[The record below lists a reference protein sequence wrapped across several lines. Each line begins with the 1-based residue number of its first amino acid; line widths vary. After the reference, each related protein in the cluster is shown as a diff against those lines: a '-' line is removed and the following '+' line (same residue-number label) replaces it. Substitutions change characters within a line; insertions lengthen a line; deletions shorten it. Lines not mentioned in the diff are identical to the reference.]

1 MKKKIIV
8 ISHGLEIG
16 GAERALLGLLY
27 SFDYMRYDVDLFL
40 MHHQGELMEYIPQ
53 QVNLLPEKIE
63 YTCLAVP
70 ISEVIK
76 KKIVRMLFGRIYGKF
91 KAKKFIK
98 ENALPADNGVELE
111 YSHKYTCKYVP
122 EISDKKYDLVISFLT
137 PHYLAA
143 NKVNAKKKIAW
154 IHTDYSKIQINKKS
168 EIEMWLAYDRIISI
182 SDDVTKTFLKI
193 FPTLSAKIVKIENI
207 IPEKL
212 IVHQS
217 KEFVPIEEMP
227 DDSIKILSIG
237 RYCTAK
243 NFDNVPRICK
253 YLVSGGMNVKWYLI
267 GFGSDEKLIKEKIK
281 KEHMEKNVIM
291 LGKKSNPYPYICRCD
306 LYVQPSRYEGKC
318 VSVKE
323 AQMLGKPVVI
333 TNYETAKSQ
342 LEDGVDG
349 IIVSMDNEKCAEQI
363 EQVLKDDEKMKRI
376 SQKCMEK
383 DYSNATEIEKICSMC
398 TY

>member
-76 KKIVRMLFGRIYGKF
+76 KKKVRMLFGRIYGKF

-137 PHYLAA
+137 PHYFAA

-154 IHTDYSKIQINKKS
+154 IHTDYSYVELDQKS
-168 EIEMWLAYDRIISI
+168 ELRMWEVYDYIASI
-182 SDDVTKTFLKI
+182 SDACTKGFCKK
-193 FPTLSAKIVKIENI
+193 FPTLKNKIIRVDNI
-207 IPEKL
+207 ISTDFIKSQAMAFD
-212 IVHQS
+212 VS
-217 KEFVPIEEMP
+217 EEMKK
-227 DDSIKILSIG
+227 DGSINILSVG
-237 RYCTAK
+237 RFCNQK
-243 NFDNVPRICK
+243 NFDNVPDVCKKICE
-253 YLVSGGMNVKWYLI
+253 SGLKIKWYLI
-267 GFGSDEKLIKEKIK
+267 GFGPDEQLIRKKIN
-281 KEHMEKNVIM
+281 EAGMESHVIL
-291 LGKKSNPYPYICRCD
+291 LGKKTNPYPYMKACD
-306 LYVQPSRYEGKC
+306 LYIQPSRYEGNC
-318 VSVKE
+318 VSVHE
-323 AQMLGKPVVI
+323 AQVLGKTVII
-333 TNYETAKSQ
+333 TNYPTAQSQ
-342 LEDGVDG
+342 LHNNEDGVIVPLDNVDCAKG
-349 IIVSMDNEKCAEQI
+349 IIDIIKNSPQMERISEKC
-363 EQVLKDDEKMKRI
+363 RN
-376 SQKCMEK
+376 
-383 DYSNATEIEKICSMC
+383 SNFSNCQEVKKI
-398 TY
+398 YAIVE